1 MVHEKNISLAEQIKQ
16 QAAASVQQAAAVAE
30 NTMKDHSEDP
40 AQKPEKVNLAPASSV
55 SFTQTV
61 TPSESEKEETPSKKR
76 VEKAKTKS
84 KGRVSKT
91 RNPDKVTN
99 AKLDKNTCHC
109 GGSLESLGQLK
120 DKLFSHIN
128 KAQQLLQDTENL
140 HDAAICNKCGHPLSI
155 ISK

>member
-40 AQKPEKVNLAPASSV
+40 AQKPEKVTQSAPSV

-76 VEKAKTKS
+76 VLIGVYVTPDEQAELRQMFCANGFALSKAYRSAMTYLRQDIELGKAYITKNGEILR
-84 KGRVSKT
+84 K
-91 RNPDKVTN
+91 
-99 AKLDKNTCHC
+99 
-109 GGSLESLGQLK
+109 
-120 DKLFSHIN
+120 
-128 KAQQLLQDTENL
+128 
-140 HDAAICNKCGHPLSI
+140 
-155 ISK
+155 